1 MNPFAKQEIGAMDL
15 FASIDTDGSGTISR
29 AELGVALKKS
39 LKMGDKQ
46 IDALFVEADSDNSG
60 SITMMEFAA
69 ALKKNPTVLNSPN
82 LLAAVPGIG
91 GLMLGKKTSGVS
103 PIEYF
108 HEIDTDGSGTLS
120 LAELTAALKLNHIS
134 DEAINAIFAICDKDH
149 SGGVSMLEWS
159 NTLRERPE
167 LLPTKLEKP
176 PPFKSALS
184 PMELFAVIDND
195 GSGTLSRT
203 EFSNA
208 LKARFMSDEVI
219 NKLFTE
225 ADADHSGSIT
235 MLEWSKAVK
244 KMPEL
249 ASNTP
254 PATEFKTKLA
264 PMDYF
269 ATMDTDSTGS
279 ISRAELKAALTKSNL
294 SDAAIEKIFSIADK
308 DGSGEISMLEWS
320 KAIKTAPELLPEKLG
335 VPGNDKKILNAFGL
349 K

>member
-1 MNPFAKQEIGAMDL
+1 MDL
-15 FASIDTDGSGTISR
+15 FASIDTDGSGTIDR
-29 AELGVALKKS
+29 AELSVALKHS

-46 IDALFVEADSDNSG
+46 IDALFAEADSDNSG
-60 SITMMEFAA
+60 SITMTEFAS
-69 ALKKNPTVLNSPN
+69 ALKKNPNALSSPS
-82 LLAAVPGIG
+82 LLAAVPGVG
-91 GLMLGKKTSGVS
+91 GLMAGKKAATVS

-108 HEIDTDGSGTLS
+108 HEIDSDGSGTLS
-120 LAELTAALKLNHIS
+120 LPELTAALKLNHIS
-134 DEAINAIFAICDKDH
+134 NEAIKAIFEACDKDH
-149 SGGVSMLEWS
+149 SGGISMLEWS

-176 PPFKSALS
+176 PPFKSELS
-184 PMELFAVIDND
+184 PMELFAAIDID
-195 GSGTLSRT
+195 GSGTITRS
-203 EFSNA
+203 EFSAA
-208 LKARFMSDEVI
+208 LKSRFMSADVI
-219 NKLFTE
+219 TKLFTE
-225 ADADHSGSIT
+225 ADADNSGSIT

-269 ATMDTDSTGS
+269 AVMDTDSTGS
-279 ISRAELKAALTKSNL
+279 VSRAELKAALKKSNL
-294 SDAAIEKIFSIADK
+294 SDAAVDKIFDIADK

-320 KAIKTAPELLPEKLG
+320 KVIKTAPELLPEKLG

-349 K
+349 FDK